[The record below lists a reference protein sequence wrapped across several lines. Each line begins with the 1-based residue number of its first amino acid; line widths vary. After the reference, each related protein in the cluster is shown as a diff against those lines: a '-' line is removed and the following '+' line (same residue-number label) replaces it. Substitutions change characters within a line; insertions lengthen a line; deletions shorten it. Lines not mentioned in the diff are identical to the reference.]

1 MTIRRTKMGLDRYII
16 TPPTLDVTGP
26 VCALCDKVVDS
37 EALVEGYPGEEAGER
52 GMVTKLAGGTTCRVL
67 VKHHGQEEIRE
78 IDFGSR
84 EWGPSQ
90 LASFMQRI
98 RWFNPLE
105 DGDAGKLAL

>member
-1 MTIRRTKMGLDRYII
+1 VTLRRTKMGLSQYII

-37 EALVEGYPGEEAGER
+37 EELVEGIPGEESGER
-52 GMVTKLAGGTTCRVL
+52 GMVTKNAGSDTCRVL
-67 VKHHGQEEIRE
+67 VRHHGQEEIRE

-105 DGDAGKLAL
+105 QGDAGKLSA